1 MRLSAKLFD
10 RRWFWLLITPLM
22 FFWLIPL
29 NTGNGFLLKVQRS
42 TLVLGFMMANRILLG
57 AWLKYRERLFQGVGL
72 KQGHRWV
79 FLALVIPVAI
89 FILIPSTLKP
99 EFFDRMYRINP
110 VLGFSLQALMVL
122 ACGYLLWGCAYS
134 LRENGIETQKHTG
147 EIPGRNR

>member
-29 NTGNGFLLKVQRS
+29 STGNGFLLKVQRS
-42 TLVLGFMMANRILLG
+42 SLVLGFIVADMILLG

-79 FLALVIPVAI
+79 FFALVIPVAI
-89 FILIPSTLKP
+89 FIVIPSMLKLD
-99 EFFDRMYRINP
+99 FFDRMYKTNP

-122 ACGYLLWGCAYS
+122 VCGYLLWGSAYS
-134 LRENGIETQKHTG
+134 LRENGIETQKHAG